1 MCALF
6 RPPLPTS
13 RDRFHCHTRRQCPFQ
28 YPLSPSSHPI
38 CVHVSVEP
46 QHDVSTAGSAVTSD
60 LVPPLF
66 NATLDCSEDKGLH
79 HHAEGCRRIHSPCG
93 SRMASRC
100 KFLPNRIASTT
111 NMVAPSADAAAFV
124 TQAPHTVC

>member
-1 MCALF
+1 MLLKTLLN
-6 RPPLPTS
+6 R
-13 RDRFHCHTRRQCPFQ
+13 
-28 YPLSPSSHPI
+28 
-38 CVHVSVEP
+38 VHHV
-46 QHDVSTAGSAVTSD
+46 
-60 LVPPLF
+60 
-66 NATLDCSEDKGLH
+66 KGFGCLH
-79 HHAEGCRRIHSPCG
+79 SLCG